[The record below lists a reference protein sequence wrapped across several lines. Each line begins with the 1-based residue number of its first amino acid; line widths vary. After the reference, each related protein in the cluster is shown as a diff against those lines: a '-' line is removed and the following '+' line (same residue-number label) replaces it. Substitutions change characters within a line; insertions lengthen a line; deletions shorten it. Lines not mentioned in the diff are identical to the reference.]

1 MSLIK
6 RKIPWSQEELQTLA
20 QGISIRY
27 LKDLLSVFSCCK
39 YVLSC
44 ARFSCQLCNL
54 FFFVF
59 PSFFLIK
66 MIKFPFF
73 NAPPKQFLSY
83 SV

>member
-20 QGISIRY
+20 EGISIRY

-54 FFFVF
+54 FF
-59 PSFFLIK
+59 SFFRAFLIK
-66 MIKFPFF
+66 MIKFLFF